1 MADDLKETGKPDDSR
16 INVKQERE
24 VSYWKNKLG
33 VTAEQL
39 KQAVRK
45 VGDRV
50 KDVRQHFH
58 R

>member
-16 INVKQERE
+16 INVKQEHE

-50 KDVRQHFH
+50 RDVRQHFH